1 MTGSPK
7 KPSPTPN
14 VVPFTTISE
23 EVNVEIS
30 KRGTRQPANFSRE
43 ADFGNGGVGD
53 SALRNRL
60 ILLYKRRGTET
71 YLANLSQPSPISP
84 ITCMIGLI
92 LDHIA
97 SSTGCLV
104 LSW

>member
-1 MTGSPK
+1 MIGSPK
-7 KPSPTPN
+7 KPNPRPN
-14 VVPFTTISE
+14 VVPLTNISDV
-23 EVNVEIS
+23 VNVEINR
-30 KRGTRQPANFSRE
+30 RGTRQPANFSRE

-60 ILLYKRRGTET
+60 ILLYKRSGIKT
-71 YLANLSQPSPISP
+71 YLANLSQPSAISP
-84 ITCMIGLI
+84 ITCMTGLI

>member
-14 VVPFTTISE
+14 VVPFTIISE
-23 EVNVEIS
+23 VVNIEIS
-30 KRGTRQPANFSRE
+30 RRGTRQPANFSRE
-43 ADFGNGGVGD
+43 ADFGNGGVGNR
-53 SALRNRL
+53 ALRDRL
-60 ILLYKRRGTET
+60 ILRYRRLVTET
-71 YLANLSQPSPISP
+71 YLANLSQPSDISP
-84 ITCMIGLI
+84 ITCIIGLI